1 MKIGDAKD
9 YFALVEDSAESGDK
23 LSLSDIEDGLALV
36 ANSLPLYLGE
46 RSRYTSVILQ
56 RFVYT
61 SEDRCSTKACFLALS
76 IVKAFGRL
84 IDSASDELVTEK
96 AIHELLQF
104 ALSLIKAA
112 SDNENQSSGTSS
124 SRSQGNDLS
133 DGMDACNEAL
143 TCVANAMLLQP
154 ASREYAGKSQGF
166 EALTEILG
174 MLSDADATTAFLC
187 GRCLLFSL
195 ISEEAAKHC
204 VEKLGLQS
212 VLARVIS
219 MLVDNSRDNADSSN
233 RFTPNQAT
241 AELLKAAMSLC
252 VYFQRGI
259 HGSQIPAQSDMRDD
273 SLPPENAVDFAEL
286 LSVVLKLL
294 RVLEPSSGH
303 LADSAKQ
310 AVSIALNF
318 PTLHPDPIKAIWFP
332 PNDRWI
338 NVDCIV
344 ELFKSTIGHIF
355 SKASLASSSSASE
368 TTQTDSTR
376 NSALLCASEAYQNE
390 LTPLTLVL
398 VRLMTEHQDAR
409 LRVFHQVYPPN
420 VEIDYT
426 LLPED
431 RPGLASQVVRLMR
444 VPQGGM
450 LQGAMGD
457 FLLTVLGQDIK
468 QFIMAVGYGNAAG
481 FMLARGIEM
490 PKDALDYAKGVVSE
504 NDQMVDPVTGR
515 NLNQT
520 DIDKEL
526 AGMTDEEKEREA
538 ERLFVLFER
547 LNKTGIIK
555 TTNPVRA
562 AAESGRFK
570 ELSDSPSKDGG
581 EESD

>member
-1 MKIGDAKD
+1 
-9 YFALVEDSAESGDK
+9 
-23 LSLSDIEDGLALV
+23 
-36 ANSLPLYLGE
+36 
-46 RSRYTSVILQ
+46 
-56 RFVYT
+56 
-61 SEDRCSTKACFLALS
+61 
-76 IVKAFGRL
+76 
-84 IDSASDELVTEK
+84 
-96 AIHELLQF
+96 
-104 ALSLIKAA
+104 
-112 SDNENQSSGTSS
+112 
-124 SRSQGNDLS
+124 
-133 DGMDACNEAL
+133 
-143 TCVANAMLLQP
+143 
-154 ASREYAGKSQGF
+154 
-166 EALTEILG
+166 
-174 MLSDADATTAFLC
+174 
-187 GRCLLFSL
+187 
-195 ISEEAAKHC
+195 
-204 VEKLGLQS
+204 
-212 VLARVIS
+212 
-219 MLVDNSRDNADSSN
+219 
-233 RFTPNQAT
+233 
-241 AELLKAAMSLC
+241 
-252 VYFQRGI
+252 
-259 HGSQIPAQSDMRDD
+259 MRDD

-286 LSVVLKLL
+286 LRVVLKLL

-318 PTLHPDPIKAIWFP
+318 PTLHPDPIKDIWFP

-344 ELFKSTIGHIF
+344 ELFKATIDHIF
-355 SKASLASSSSASE
+355 SKASLASSLSASE

-457 FLLTVLGQDIK
+457 FLLTVLGHDIK

-481 FMLARGIEM
+481 YMLARGIEM
-490 PKDALDYAKGVVSE
+490 PKDALDYAKGMVSE

-520 DIDKEL
+520 DTDKEL
-526 AGMTDEEKEREA
+526 AAMTDEEKEREA

-570 ELSDSPSKDGG
+570 ELPDSSSKDGG